1 MIEKVLLKRSDVLV
15 EGEPKLPTSQDM
27 LHGELAINYKK
38 DHETISAL
46 NDNDEIATFSS
57 DVQVNEWISSAA
69 SAINQTISAHT
80 GNDGIHLPAVTST
93 DNGKVLRVVNGEWT
107 LVTPITVYAGSESP
121 GDSLGNNGDIYTQI

>member
-1 MIEKVLLKRSDVLV
+1 MIEKVLLKRSDALV
-15 EGEPKLPTSQDM
+15 NGEPKLPTSQNM

-38 DHETISAL
+38 SHETISTL

-80 GNDGIHLPAVTST
+80 GNDGIHLPAVTAS
-93 DNGKVLRVVNGEWT
+93 DNGKILQVVNGVWT
-107 LVTPITVYAGSESP
+107 LVTPITVYSGSETPSN
-121 GDSLGNNGDIYTQI
+121 SLGNNGDIYIQI

>member
-46 NDNDEIATFSS
+46 NDNNEIATFSS

-80 GNDGIHLPAVTST
+80 GNDGIHLPAVTVA